1 MPSKTLPLPW
11 PRSLRARLLVVYA
24 LGMAFSVVLV
34 GSAALLLAEPFNRFM
49 LRHAA
54 SDAAEAFSRR
64 IHFDDQGKPVGFDE
78 TKIERWLLTTFGDE
92 VQIRIIDRQGHVAF
106 SPVPDTVSVAY
117 GDGDLGPG
125 TRTFAFERNG
135 VAMHGAASEVVHD
148 GQHWYAYFAVSD
160 RLMMQMRETFS
171 QPALFQ
177 GMLLVGVTFLAV
189 FLLATHLTLQRMLR
203 PLRVAAQHAQRI
215 TPRSLDAR
223 LEGDDLPVE
232 IKPLIDAFNAAL
244 NRLQTGYQA
253 QQEFLA
259 NAAHELKT
267 PLALMRAEIE
277 QDPPQAR
284 NPHLLEDIDRMGR
297 QVQQLLHL
305 AEASEARNY
314 VIEPVDPLTAV
325 AEVFGYMERAALLHG
340 VGLVMQVEPVTHGP
354 QPASRPPLQW
364 MADRGALF
372 TLMKNLLENSMQHS
386 PSGAAVTVH
395 VKADGFTVSDQGPGV
410 APAELGQ
417 LFDRF
422 WRGAQRRDLGAG
434 LGLSICSE
442 IARNH
447 GWTIEARL
455 GEMGLRMEVGFNAA
469 AA

>member
-1 MPSKTLPLPW
+1 MPSKTLLLPW

-24 LGMAFSVVLV
+24 LGMVFSVVLA

-49 LRHAA
+49 LRHAT
-54 SDAAEAFSRR
+54 SHAAQAFSRR
-64 IHFDDQGKPVGFDE
+64 IHFSDQGRPVGFDE
-78 TKIERWLLTTFGDE
+78 TKIERRLLTTF
-92 VQIRIIDRQGHVAF
+92 
-106 SPVPDTVSVAY
+106 
-117 GDGDLGPG
+117 
-125 TRTFAFERNG
+125 
-135 VAMHGAASEVVHD
+135 
-148 GQHWYAYFAVSD
+148 
-160 RLMMQMRETFS
+160 
-171 QPALFQ
+171 
-177 GMLLVGVTFLAV
+177 
-189 FLLATHLTLQRMLR
+189 
-203 PLRVAAQHAQRI
+203 
-215 TPRSLDAR
+215 
-223 LEGDDLPVE
+223 
-232 IKPLIDAFNAAL
+232 
-244 NRLQTGYQA
+244 
-253 QQEFLA
+253 
-259 NAAHELKT
+259 KT

-395 VKADGFTVSDQGPGV
+395 VKADGFAVSDQGPGV